1 MDFRNRLYV
10 AATLMLMPILAG
22 AGDGDLDPG
31 FSADGKVWHD
41 WPANLV
47 QVETTAVLA
56 LADGSV
62 VTAGWADNGNNNRDF
77 AIAKFTS
84 GGVLDA
90 GFGNAGSLI
99 VPFDVVAGGDDRAF
113 GIFQVAGNKLLVVGS
128 ADVGAPVY
136 RRPALLRLTSSGQPD
151 ATFGAGGKR
160 VVATQPLSPGASMN
174 FKVAKRAPDG
184 KMLIAGY
191 CQNCGFGGPPDF
203 VALRLLPEGDV
214 DAAFGNAGWV
224 NFGRFDANNLWL
236 NEQVNDIAID
246 DMGRV
251 VLAGTSTLDSDPNEQ
266 VHPLLVRFTAAG
278 QLDTTFNTTG
288 FFEIDLLGS
297 WGASAIALD
306 SVTQGSIIALN
317 LVNPGAATPAAV
329 LMRLSSSGAVNSSFG
344 VNGQLDLT
352 REEGTHIDALVI
364 RADRRIM
371 AAGWINPNGTGQRDF
386 FLARSL
392 AAGDLDNSFDGNGV
406 QRVAFD
412 IVTNAFDQA
421 NAMTLSNERAVVA
434 GTIHAPHTNVR
445 FATGVLRLQSSL
457 LFENGFE

>member
-1 MDFRNRLYV
+1 MDFRSRLYV
-10 AATLMLMPILAG
+10 VATLMLMPILAG
-22 AGDGDLDPG
+22 AGDGDLDPS

-41 WPANLV
+41 WPTSFV

-90 GFGNAGSLI
+90 SFGNAGSLI
-99 VPFDVVAGGDDRAF
+99 VPFDLVAGGDDRAF
-113 GIFQVAGNKLLVVGS
+113 GIFQVANNKLLVVGS
-128 ADVGAPVY
+128 ADVGAPAY
-136 RRPALLRLTSSGQPD
+136 RRPAMLRLTSSGQPD

-160 VVATQPLSPGASMN
+160 VVATQPLSPGASFS

-184 KMLIAGY
+184 KMLVAGY
-191 CQNCGFGGPPDF
+191 CENCGFGGPPDF
-203 VALRLLPEGDV
+203 VALRLMPEGDV
-214 DAAFGNAGWV
+214 DPSFGNAGWV
-224 NFGRFDANNLWL
+224 NFGRFDANFWL
-236 NEQVNDIAID
+236 NEQVNDIAVD

-251 VLAGTSTLDSDPNEQ
+251 VLAGTTTLDSDPNEQ

-288 FFEIDLLGS
+288 FFEINLLGS

-306 SVTQGSIIALN
+306 SLTQGSIIALN
-317 LVNPGAATPAAV
+317 LVNPGVATPAAV
-329 LMRLSSSGAVNSSFG
+329 LMRISSSGVVNTSFG

-352 REEGTHIDALVI
+352 REEGTHIDALVV

-371 AAGWINPNGTGQRDF
+371 AAGWIDPTGTGQRDF

-392 AAGDLDNSFDGNGV
+392 AAGGLDNSFDGNGV

-412 IVTNAFDQA
+412 IVTNAVDQA
-421 NAMTLSNERAVVA
+421 NAIALSNERAVVA
-434 GTIHAPHTNVR
+434 GTIFAPHTNVR
-445 FATGVLRLQSSL
+445 YATGVLRLQSSL
-457 LFENGFE
+457 LFENDFE

>member
-1 MDFRNRLYV
+1 MDFRSRLYV
-10 AATLMLMPILAG
+10 VATLMLMPILAG
-22 AGDGDLDPG
+22 AGDGDLDPS

-41 WPANLV
+41 WPTSFV

-90 GFGNAGSLI
+90 SFGNAGSLI
-99 VPFDVVAGGDDRAF
+99 VPFDLVAGGDDRAF
-113 GIFQVAGNKLLVVGS
+113 GIFQVANNKLLVVGS
-128 ADVGAPVY
+128 ADVGAPAY
-136 RRPALLRLTSSGQPD
+136 RRPAMLRLTSSGQPD

-160 VVATQPLSPGASMN
+160 VVATQPLSPGASFS

-184 KMLIAGY
+184 KMLVAGY
-191 CQNCGFGGPPDF
+191 CENCGFGGPPDF
-203 VALRLLPEGDV
+203 VALRLMPEGDV
-214 DAAFGNAGWV
+214 DPSFGNAGWV
-224 NFGRFDANNLWL
+224 NFGRFDANFWL
-236 NEQVNDIAID
+236 NEQVNDIAVD

-251 VLAGTSTLDSDPNEQ
+251 VLAGTTTLDSDPNEQ

-288 FFEIDLLGS
+288 FFEINLLGS

-306 SVTQGSIIALN
+306 SLTQGSIIALN
-317 LVNPGAATPAAV
+317 LVNPGVATPAAV
-329 LMRLSSSGAVNSSFG
+329 LMRISSSGVVNTSFG

-352 REEGTHIDALVI
+352 REEGTHIDALVV

-371 AAGWINPNGTGQRDF
+371 AAGWIDPSGTGQRDF

-392 AAGDLDNSFDGNGV
+392 AAGGLDNSFDGNGV

-412 IVTNAFDQA
+412 IVTNAVDQA
-421 NAMTLSNERAVVA
+421 NAIALSNERAVVA
-434 GTIHAPHTNVR
+434 GTIFAPHTNVR
-445 FATGVLRLQSSL
+445 YATGVLRLQSSL
-457 LFENGFE
+457 LFENDFE